1 MKLRVYR
8 GDWFFNMGIVGFL
21 NIIKKADKQ
30 AEIFIMEDYI
40 EFDSLFLENFHEY
53 YFNYFMDEYDVSKRI
68 KKNIDYSINF
78 IKSKP
83 DRIKDGIKKIKDS
96 VKQQNDKIKKFDEEK
111 FNLIKEKLDSM
122 SKIKSYD
129 EFDSLEALVDET
141 IDIFKIKSIND
152 RLTANLYKYVVQDN
166 YFGQVSFFNVAKA
179 KLDLDGLKQ
188 VMFNDYLRQ
197 IIYFGEL
204 ADLLEEN
211 DYDKLKNYLNDRLNS
226 IAKDIN
232 EKKVSKS
239 SINTIEKIMKEINKN
254 FIKKNKSIEDIKD
267 IKEYMDS
274 LEVCEMCGL
283 YKGILDEYSESNFAP
298 LGVSTNNARNM
309 FWNQAY
315 VPSICDICKLIL
327 FCTPAGATYTR
338 KNYLINEENEFYLF
352 VNMDT
357 SINEL
362 FERNN
367 SLKAQKSEYSDSK
380 DENPFNQLIKSIVE
394 ENTLK
399 SEWQLRNIFFVEFKA
414 SIDSK
419 KCKINYF
426 NIPTY
431 LAKFFTDKYANK
443 KIQSIYD
450 YKLKSNVLDLLLK
463 NRDLK
468 HLTNNILRNKV
479 KNDMESNNKSN
490 ISGIDC
496 FRVVQLRALI
506 NSYKKGVY
514 KMDSKNLE
522 KNDEKLRIIYY
533 LGCDIHDYFVNKNSK
548 NKIDGVSY
556 KLLNSVKVGNKSDFM
571 DTIIRVFMSAEKQI
585 PAFILDIEIEKD
597 LDFESIGH
605 AFISGLISGKYEGK
619 DKLPNE
625 KEEK

>member
-21 NIIKKADKQ
+21 NILKKLDTKKQ
-30 AEIFIMEDYI
+30 IFIMEDYI
-40 EFDSLFLENFHEY
+40 EFDSSFLENFHEY

-68 KKNIDYSINF
+68 KKSIDYSINF

-83 DRIKDGIKKIKDS
+83 DKIKDGVKKIKDNI
-96 VKQQNDKIKKFDEEK
+96 KQQNDKVKKFDEDN
-111 FNLIKEKLDSM
+111 FNLIKEKLDIM

-129 EFDSLEALVDET
+129 EFDLLETLIDE
-141 IDIFKIKSIND
+141 IMDVFKMKSIND
-152 RLTANLYKYVVQDN
+152 RLTANLYKYIVQDN

-204 ADLLEEN
+204 EDLLEEN
-211 DYDKLKNYLNDRLNS
+211 DYNKLKNYLNNRLDS
-226 IAKDIN
+226 ITKDVS

-239 SINTIEKIMKEINKN
+239 SINTIEKIMKEINNK
-254 FIKKNKSIEDIKD
+254 FIKKNKSIED

-274 LEVCEMCGL
+274 LEVCEMCGS

-309 FWNQAY
+309 FWNQEY
-315 VPSICDICKLIL
+315 TSSICDICKLIL
-327 FCTPAGATYTR
+327 FCIPAGATYTR
-338 KNYLINEENEFYLF
+338 KNYLSNEDNEFYLF

-362 FERNN
+362 FDRNN
-367 SLKAQKSEYSDSK
+367 ELKLQKSELSDSK

-394 ENTLK
+394 ENKLK
-399 SEWQLRNIFFVEFKA
+399 SEWQLHNILFVEFKA

-431 LAKFFTDKYANK
+431 LAKLFTNKETNK

-468 HLTNNILRNKV
+468 HLINNTLRNKV
-479 KNDMESNNKSN
+479 RNDMEGSNKSN
-490 ISGIDC
+490 ISGADC
-496 FRVVQLRALI
+496 FRMVQLRVLI

-514 KMDSKNLE
+514 KMDDKKIEIADKNL
-522 KNDEKLRIIYY
+522 KMIYY
-533 LGCDIHDYFVNKNSK
+533 LGCDMHDYYVNENAK
-548 NKIDGVSY
+548 NKINGITY
-556 KLLNSVKVGNKSDFM
+556 KLLNSIKVGNKIDFR
-571 DTIIRVFMSAEKQI
+571 DTIIRIFMSAEKSF
-585 PAFILDIEIEKD
+585 PVVFLDIEIEKD
-597 LDFESIGH
+597 LDFEAIGH

-619 DKLPNE
+619 DKQQTE

>member
-21 NIIKKADKQ
+21 NIIKKSNKQ

-40 EFDSLFLENFHEY
+40 EFDSSFLENFHEY

-68 KKNIDYSINF
+68 KKSIDYSINF

-83 DRIKDGIKKIKDS
+83 DKVKDGIKKIKDT
-96 VKQQNDKIKKFDEEK
+96 VKQQNDKVKKFDEEK
-111 FNLIKEKLDSM
+111 FNLIKEKLDSI

-129 EFDSLEALVDET
+129 EFDSLEILVDET

-204 ADLLEEN
+204 EDLLEEN

-226 IAKDIN
+226 IAKDIS

-239 SINTIEKIMKEINKN
+239 SVNTIEKIMKEINKN
-254 FIKKNKSIEDIKD
+254 FIKKNKSIEN

-274 LEVCEMCGL
+274 LEICEMCGL

-309 FWNQAY
+309 FWKQEY
-315 VPSICDICKLIL
+315 VSSICDVCKLIL

-338 KNYLINEENEFYLF
+338 KDYLTNEENEFYLF

-362 FERNN
+362 FDRNN
-367 SLKAQKSEYSDSK
+367 SLKAQKSESSNSK

-394 ENTLK
+394 ENKLK
-399 SEWQLRNIFFVEFKA
+399 SEWQLRNILFVEFKA

-431 LAKFFTDKYANK
+431 LAKIFTNKYANK
-443 KIQSIYD
+443 KIQNIYD

-468 HLTNNILRNKV
+468 HLTNNTLRSKV
-479 KNDMESNNKSN
+479 KNNMESNNKSN

-496 FRVVQLRALI
+496 LRVVQLRALI

-619 DKLPNE
+619 YKLSNE

>member
-204 ADLLEEN
+204 EDLLEEN

-254 FIKKNKSIEDIKD
+254 FIKKNKSIEDIK
-267 IKEYMDS
+267 KYMDS

-367 SLKAQKSEYSDSK
+367 SLKVQKSESSDSK

-399 SEWQLRNIFFVEFKA
+399 SEWQLRNILFVEFKA

-468 HLTNNILRNKV
+468 HLINNILRNKV

-506 NSYKKGVY
+506 NNYKKGVY

-548 NKIDGVSY
+548 NKIGGVSY

-571 DTIIRVFMSAEKQI
+571 DTIIRVFMSAEKQM

>member
-40 EFDSLFLENFHEY
+40 EFDSIFLENFHEY

-204 ADLLEEN
+204 EDLLEEN

-226 IAKDIN
+226 IDKDIN

-254 FIKKNKSIEDIKD
+254 FIKKNKSIED

-357 SINEL
+357 CINEL

-367 SLKAQKSEYSDSK
+367 SLKVQKSESSDSK

-399 SEWQLRNIFFVEFKA
+399 SEWQLRNILFVEFKA

-468 HLTNNILRNKV
+468 HITNNILRNKV

-496 FRVVQLRALI
+496 FRVVQLRVLI

-522 KNDEKLRIIYY
+522 KNDEKLKIIYY

>member
-1 MKLRVYR
+1 
-8 GDWFFNMGIVGFL
+8 
-21 NIIKKADKQ
+21 
-30 AEIFIMEDYI
+30 
-40 EFDSLFLENFHEY
+40 
-53 YFNYFMDEYDVSKRI
+53 
-68 KKNIDYSINF
+68 INF

-111 FNLIKEKLDSM
+111 FNMIKEKLDSM

-204 ADLLEEN
+204 EDLLEEN

-254 FIKKNKSIEDIKD
+254 FIKKNKSIEDIK
-267 IKEYMDS
+267 KYMDS

-357 SINEL
+357 CINEL

-399 SEWQLRNIFFVEFKA
+399 SEWQLRNILFVEFKA

-431 LAKFFTDKYANK
+431 LAKFFVKENK

-450 YKLKSNVLDLLLK
+450 YKLKSNVLDLILK
-463 NRDLK
+463 SKDLK
-468 HLTNNILRNKV
+468 HLINNTLRNIV
-479 KNDMESNNKSN
+479 KSNLESNNKSN
-490 ISGIDC
+490 ISGLSC
-496 FRVVQLRALI
+496 FNVVQLRTIL
-506 NSYKKGVY
+506 NNYKRGVY
-514 KMDSKNLE
+514 KMDYK
-522 KNDEKLRIIYY
+522 KLRKIYES
-533 LGCDIHDYFVNKNSK
+533 GCEIHDYYIDKNAK
-548 NKIDGVSY
+548 NKIEGITY
-556 KLLNSVKVGNKSDFM
+556 KILNLIKVGNKNDFM
-571 DTIIRVFMSAEKQI
+571 QTILRIFSPSEKTPPEEILQI
-585 PAFILDIEIEKD
+585 FVEED
-597 LDFESIGH
+597 LDFESVGY
-605 AFISGLISGKYEGK
+605 AFVTGLISGKYEGK

>member
-21 NIIKKADKQ
+21 NIIKKAEKKS
-30 AEIFIMEDYI
+30 EIFIMEDYI
-40 EFDSLFLENFHEY
+40 EFDSSFLENFHEY
-53 YFNYFMDEYDVSKRI
+53 YFDYFMEEYDVSKRI
-68 KKNIDYSINF
+68 RKSVDYSINF

-83 DRIKDGIKKIKDS
+83 DKIKDGIKKIKDNI
-96 VKQQNDKIKKFDEEK
+96 KQQNDKVKKFDEDNS
-111 FNLIKEKLDSM
+111 NLIKEKLDII

-129 EFDSLEALVDET
+129 EFNLLETLIDDI
-141 IDIFKIKSIND
+141 IDIFKLKSIND

-197 IIYFGEL
+197 IIYLGEL
-204 ADLLEEN
+204 EDLLEEN
-211 DYDKLKNYLNDRLNS
+211 DYDKLKIYLNDRLDS
-226 IAKDIN
+226 ISKDVN

-239 SINTIEKIMKEINKN
+239 SINTIEKIMKEINNK
-254 FIKKNKSIEDIKD
+254 FIKKNKSIEDIRL
-267 IKEYMDS
+267 YMDS
-274 LEVCEMCGL
+274 LEVCEMCGS

-309 FWNQAY
+309 FWNQEY
-315 VPSICDICKLIL
+315 TTSICDVCKLIL

-338 KNYLINEENEFYLF
+338 KNYLSNEENEFYLF

-367 SLKAQKSEYSDSK
+367 NLKIQKSESSDSK

-394 ENTLK
+394 ENKLK
-399 SEWQLRNIFFVEFKA
+399 SEWQLHNILFVEFKA

-431 LAKFFTDKYANK
+431 LAKIFAYENT
-443 KIQSIYD
+443 KIQNIYD
-450 YKLKSNVLDLLLK
+450 YKLKSNALDLLLK

-468 HLTNNILRNKV
+468 YLTNNTLRNKV
-479 KNDMESNNKSN
+479 KNGMESKNKSN

-496 FRVVQLRALI
+496 FRIVQLRALI
-506 NSYKKGVY
+506 NSYKKGVC

-522 KNDEKLRIIYY
+522 KNDKKLRVIYY
-533 LGCDIHDYFVNKNSK
+533 LGCDVHDHYVKENSK

-556 KLLNSVKVGNKSDFM
+556 KLLNSVKVGNKNDFM
-571 DTIIRVFMSAEKQI
+571 DTVIRIFMSAEKQI
-585 PAFILDIEIEKD
+585 PEFILDIEIEKD

-605 AFISGLISGKYEGK
+605 AFISGLVSGKYEGK

>member
-21 NIIKKADKQ
+21 NVLKKSGTEKQ
-30 AEIFIMEDYI
+30 IFIKEDYI
-40 EFDSLFLENFHEY
+40 EFDSSFLENFHEY

-68 KKNIDYSINF
+68 RKSVDYSINF

-83 DRIKDGIKKIKDS
+83 DKIKDGIKKIKDNI
-96 VKQQNDKIKKFDEEK
+96 KQQNDKVKKFDEDNS
-111 FNLIKEKLDSM
+111 NLIKEKLDIM

-129 EFDSLEALVDET
+129 EFDLLNTLIDE
-141 IDIFKIKSIND
+141 IMDIFKMKSIND

-179 KLDLDGLKQ
+179 KLDLYGLKQ

-204 ADLLEEN
+204 EDLLEEN
-211 DYDKLKNYLNDRLNS
+211 DYDKLKNYLNARLDS
-226 IAKDIN
+226 IAKDVS

-254 FIKKNKSIEDIKD
+254 FIKKNKSIEDIKQ
-267 IKEYMDS
+267 YMDS
-274 LEVCEMCGL
+274 LEVCEMCGS

-309 FWNQAY
+309 FWNQEY
-315 VPSICDICKLIL
+315 TSSICDVCKLIL
-327 FCTPAGATYTR
+327 FCTPAGSTYTR
-338 KNYLINEENEFYLF
+338 KNYLSNEDNEFYLF

-367 SLKAQKSEYSDSK
+367 ELKLQKSEISDSK
-380 DENPFNQLIKSIVE
+380 DESPFTQLIKSIVE
-394 ENTLK
+394 ENKLK
-399 SEWQLRNIFFVEFKA
+399 SEWHLHNILFVEFKA

-431 LAKFFTDKYANK
+431 LAKIFADENK
-443 KIQSIYD
+443 KIQNIYD
-450 YKLKSNVLDLLLK
+450 YKLKSNILDLLLK

-468 HLTNNILRNKV
+468 HLTNNTLRNKV

-522 KNDEKLRIIYY
+522 KNDEKLRVIYY
-533 LGCDIHDYFVNKNSK
+533 LGCDIHDHYVNKNSK

-571 DTIIRVFMSAEKQI
+571 DTVIRIFMSAEKQI
-585 PAFILDIEIEKD
+585 PVFLLDIEIEKD

>member
-1 MKLRVYR
+1 
-8 GDWFFNMGIVGFL
+8 MGIVGFL

-254 FIKKNKSIEDIKD
+254 FIKKNKSIEDIK
-267 IKEYMDS
+267 EYMDS

-380 DENPFNQLIKSIVE
+380 DENPFNQLIKGIVE

-399 SEWQLRNIFFVEFKA
+399 SEWQLRNILFVEFKA

>member
-1 MKLRVYR
+1 
-8 GDWFFNMGIVGFL
+8 
-21 NIIKKADKQ
+21 
-30 AEIFIMEDYI
+30 
-40 EFDSLFLENFHEY
+40 
-53 YFNYFMDEYDVSKRI
+53 DEYDVSKRI

-111 FNLIKEKLDSM
+111 FNMIKEKLDSM

-204 ADLLEEN
+204 EDLLEEN

-254 FIKKNKSIEDIKD
+254 FIKKNKSIEDIK
-267 IKEYMDS
+267 KYMDS

-357 SINEL
+357 CINEL

-399 SEWQLRNIFFVEFKA
+399 SEWQLRNILFVEFKA

-431 LAKFFTDKYANK
+431 LAKFFVKENK

-450 YKLKSNVLDLLLK
+450 YKLKSNVLDLILK
-463 NRDLK
+463 SKDLK
-468 HLTNNILRNKV
+468 HLINNTLRNIV
-479 KNDMESNNKSN
+479 KSNLESNNKSN
-490 ISGIDC
+490 ISGLSC
-496 FRVVQLRALI
+496 FNVVQLRTIL
-506 NSYKKGVY
+506 NNYKRGVY
-514 KMDSKNLE
+514 KMDYK
-522 KNDEKLRIIYY
+522 KLRKIYES
-533 LGCDIHDYFVNKNSK
+533 GCEIHDYYIDKNAK
-548 NKIDGVSY
+548 NKIEGITY
-556 KLLNSVKVGNKSDFM
+556 KILNLIKVGNKNDFM
-571 DTIIRVFMSAEKQI
+571 QTILRIFSPSEKTPPEEILQI
-585 PAFILDIEIEKD
+585 FVEED
-597 LDFESIGH
+597 LDFESVGY
-605 AFISGLISGKYEGK
+605 AFVTGLISGKYEGK

>member
-129 EFDSLEALVDET
+129 EFDSLESLVDET

-204 ADLLEEN
+204 EDLLEEN

-254 FIKKNKSIEDIKD
+254 FIKKNKSIEDIK
-267 IKEYMDS
+267 ECMDS

-309 FWNQAY
+309 FWNQEY
-315 VPSICDICKLIL
+315 VSSICDVCKLIL

-367 SLKAQKSEYSDSK
+367 SLKVQKSESSDSK

-399 SEWQLRNIFFVEFKA
+399 SEWQLRNILFVEFKA

-431 LAKFFTDKYANK
+431 LAKFFVKENK

-450 YKLKSNVLDLLLK
+450 YKLKSNVLDLILK
-463 NRDLK
+463 SKDLK
-468 HLTNNILRNKV
+468 HLINNTLRNIV
-479 KNDMESNNKSN
+479 KSNLESNNKSN
-490 ISGIDC
+490 ISGLSC
-496 FRVVQLRALI
+496 FNVVQLRTIL
-506 NSYKKGVY
+506 NNYKRGVY
-514 KMDSKNLE
+514 KMDYK
-522 KNDEKLRIIYY
+522 KLRKIYES
-533 LGCDIHDYFVNKNSK
+533 GCEIHDYYIDKNAK
-548 NKIDGVSY
+548 NKIEGITY
-556 KLLNSVKVGNKSDFM
+556 KILNLIKVGNKNDFM
-571 DTIIRVFMSAEKQI
+571 QTILRIFSPSEKIPPEEILQI
-585 PAFILDIEIEKD
+585 FVEED
-597 LDFESIGH
+597 LDFESVGY
-605 AFISGLISGKYEGK
+605 AFVTGLISGKYEGK

>member
-111 FNLIKEKLDSM
+111 FNMIKEKLDSM

-204 ADLLEEN
+204 EDLLEEN

-226 IAKDIN
+226 IDKDIN

-254 FIKKNKSIEDIKD
+254 FIKKNKSIED

-315 VPSICDICKLIL
+315 VPSIYDICKLIL

-357 SINEL
+357 CINEL

-367 SLKAQKSEYSDSK
+367 SLKVQKSESSDSK

-399 SEWQLRNIFFVEFKA
+399 SEWQLRNILFVEFKA

-468 HLTNNILRNKV
+468 HITNNILRNKV

-496 FRVVQLRALI
+496 FRVVQLRVLI

-522 KNDEKLRIIYY
+522 KNDEKLKIIYY

>member
-68 KKNIDYSINF
+68 QKNIDYSINF

-129 EFDSLEALVDET
+129 EFDSLESLVDET

-204 ADLLEEN
+204 EDLLEEN

-254 FIKKNKSIEDIKD
+254 FIKKNKSIEDIK
-267 IKEYMDS
+267 ECMDS

-309 FWNQAY
+309 FWNQEY
-315 VPSICDICKLIL
+315 VSSICDVCKLIL

-367 SLKAQKSEYSDSK
+367 SLKVQKSESSDSK

-399 SEWQLRNIFFVEFKA
+399 SEWQLRNILFVEFKA

-431 LAKFFTDKYANK
+431 LAKFFVKENK

-450 YKLKSNVLDLLLK
+450 YKLKSNVLDLILK
-463 NRDLK
+463 SKDLK
-468 HLTNNILRNKV
+468 HLINNTLRNIV
-479 KNDMESNNKSN
+479 KSNLESNNKSN
-490 ISGIDC
+490 ISGLSC
-496 FRVVQLRALI
+496 FNVVQLRTIL
-506 NSYKKGVY
+506 NNYKRGVY
-514 KMDSKNLE
+514 KMDYK
-522 KNDEKLRIIYY
+522 KLRKIYES
-533 LGCDIHDYFVNKNSK
+533 GCEIHDYYIDKNAK
-548 NKIDGVSY
+548 NKIEGITY
-556 KLLNSVKVGNKSDFM
+556 KILNLIKVGNKNDFM
-571 DTIIRVFMSAEKQI
+571 QTILRIFSPSEKIPPEEILQI
-585 PAFILDIEIEKD
+585 FVEED
-597 LDFESIGH
+597 LDFESVGY
-605 AFISGLISGKYEGK
+605 AFVTGLISGKYEGK

>member
-129 EFDSLEALVDET
+129 EFASLEALVDET

-204 ADLLEEN
+204 EDLLEEN

-239 SINTIEKIMKEINKN
+239 RINTIEKIMKEINKN
-254 FIKKNKSIEDIKD
+254 FIKKNKSIEDIK
-267 IKEYMDS
+267 KYNGRS
-274 LEVCEMCGL
+274 SRLSQRLVQQ
-283 YKGILDEYSESNFAP
+283 K
-298 LGVSTNNARNM
+298 
-309 FWNQAY
+309 Q
-315 VPSICDICKLIL
+315 L
-327 FCTPAGATYTR
+327 F
-338 KNYLINEENEFYLF
+338 
-352 VNMDT
+352 
-357 SINEL
+357 S
-362 FERNN
+362 
-367 SLKAQKSEYSDSK
+367 
-380 DENPFNQLIKSIVE
+380 
-394 ENTLK
+394 
-399 SEWQLRNIFFVEFKA
+399 
-414 SIDSK
+414 SIDAYISG
-419 KCKINYF
+419 
-426 NIPTY
+426 
-431 LAKFFTDKYANK
+431 
-443 KIQSIYD
+443 SID
-450 YKLKSNVLDLLLK
+450 AGLFHISGKPSAGVTLEQAEAAVREELDLLQQELV
-463 NRDLK
+463 DEQELE
-468 HLTNNILRNKV
+468 KV
-479 KNDMESNNKSN
+479 KNKFESTQIFGNINYLNVATNLAWYELLGRAEDMEKEVDRYRS
-490 ISGIDC
+490 
-496 FRVVQLRALI
+496 VTAEQLRAVAQSAFRKENGVILY
-506 NSYKKGVY
+506 YKKQQ
-514 KMDSKNLE
+514 N
-522 KNDEKLRIIYY
+522 
-533 LGCDIHDYFVNKNSK
+533 
-548 NKIDGVSY
+548 
-556 KLLNSVKVGNKSDFM
+556 
-571 DTIIRVFMSAEKQI
+571 
-585 PAFILDIEIEKD
+585 
-597 LDFESIGH
+597 
-605 AFISGLISGKYEGK
+605 
-619 DKLPNE
+619 
-625 KEEK
+625 

>member
-188 VMFNDYLRQ
+188 IMFNDYLRQ

-254 FIKKNKSIEDIKD
+254 FIKKNKSIED

-399 SEWQLRNIFFVEFKA
+399 SEWQLRNILFVEFKA

>member
-204 ADLLEEN
+204 EDLLEEN

-254 FIKKNKSIEDIKD
+254 FIKKNKSIEDIK
-267 IKEYMDS
+267 KYMDS

-357 SINEL
+357 CINEL

-399 SEWQLRNIFFVEFKA
+399 SEWQLRNILFVEFKA

-431 LAKFFTDKYANK
+431 LAKFFVKENK

-450 YKLKSNVLDLLLK
+450 YKLKSNVLDLILK
-463 NRDLK
+463 SKDLK
-468 HLTNNILRNKV
+468 HLINNTLRNIV
-479 KNDMESNNKSN
+479 KSNLESNNKSN
-490 ISGIDC
+490 ISGLSY
-496 FRVVQLRALI
+496 FNVVQLRTIL
-506 NSYKKGVY
+506 NNYKRGVY
-514 KMDSKNLE
+514 KMDYK
-522 KNDEKLRIIYY
+522 KLRKIYES
-533 LGCDIHDYFVNKNSK
+533 GCEIHDYYIDKNAK
-548 NKIDGVSY
+548 NKIEGITY
-556 KLLNSVKVGNKSDFM
+556 KILNLIKVGNKNDFM
-571 DTIIRVFMSAEKQI
+571 QTILRIFSPSEKTPPEEILQI
-585 PAFILDIEIEKD
+585 FVEED
-597 LDFESIGH
+597 LDFESVGY
-605 AFISGLISGKYEGK
+605 AFVTGLISGKYEGK

>member
-129 EFDSLEALVDET
+129 EFDSLESLVDET

-204 ADLLEEN
+204 EDLLEEN

-254 FIKKNKSIEDIKD
+254 FIKKNKSIEDIK
-267 IKEYMDS
+267 EYMDS

-309 FWNQAY
+309 FWNQEY
-315 VPSICDICKLIL
+315 VSSICDVCKLIL

-367 SLKAQKSEYSDSK
+367 SLKAQKSESSDSK

-399 SEWQLRNIFFVEFKA
+399 SEWQLRNILFVEFKA

-496 FRVVQLRALI
+496 FRVVQLRVLI

-522 KNDEKLRIIYY
+522 KNDEKLKIIYY

>member
-188 VMFNDYLRQ
+188 VMLNDYLRQ

-254 FIKKNKSIEDIKD
+254 FIKKNKSIEDIK
-267 IKEYMDS
+267 EYMDS

-327 FCTPAGATYTR
+327 FCIPAGATYTR

-399 SEWQLRNIFFVEFKA
+399 SEWQLRNILFVEFKA

>member
-204 ADLLEEN
+204 EDLLEEN

-254 FIKKNKSIEDIKD
+254 FIKKNKSIED

-399 SEWQLRNIFFVEFKA
+399 SEWQLRNILFVEFKA

-468 HLTNNILRNKV
+468 HITNNILRNKV

-522 KNDEKLRIIYY
+522 KNDEKLKIIYY

>member
-21 NIIKKADKQ
+21 NILKKSDTEKQ
-30 AEIFIMEDYI
+30 IFIMEDYI
-40 EFDSLFLENFHEY
+40 EFDSSFLENFHEY
-53 YFNYFMDEYDVSKRI
+53 YFNYFMDEYDVSKKIR
-68 KKNIDYSINF
+68 KSIDYSINF

-83 DRIKDGIKKIKDS
+83 DKIKDGIKKIKDNI
-96 VKQQNDKIKKFDEEK
+96 KQQNDKVKKFDEDN
-111 FNLIKEKLDSM
+111 FNLIKEKLDTM

-129 EFDSLEALVDET
+129 EFDLLETLIDE
-141 IDIFKIKSIND
+141 IMDIFKVKSIND
-152 RLTANLYKYVVQDN
+152 RLTVNLYKYVVQDN

-204 ADLLEEN
+204 EDLLEEN
-211 DYDKLKNYLNDRLNS
+211 NNDKLKNYLNHRLDS
-226 IAKDIN
+226 IAKAVS

-239 SINTIEKIMKEINKN
+239 SINTIEKIMKEINNK
-254 FIKKNKSIEDIKD
+254 FIKKNKTIEDIK
-267 IKEYMDS
+267 KYMDS
-274 LEVCEMCGL
+274 LEVCEMCGS
-283 YKGILDEYSESNFAP
+283 YKGVLDEYSESNFAP

-309 FWNQAY
+309 FWNQEY
-315 VPSICDICKLIL
+315 TSSICDICKLIL

-338 KNYLINEENEFYLF
+338 KNYLTNEENEFYLF

-367 SLKAQKSEYSDSK
+367 ELKLQKSESSGSK

-394 ENTLK
+394 ENKLK
-399 SEWQLRNIFFVEFKA
+399 SEWQLSNILFVEFKA

-426 NIPTY
+426 NIPIY
-431 LAKFFTDKYANK
+431 LAKIFADENK
-443 KIQSIYD
+443 KIQNIYD

-463 NRDLK
+463 NKDLK

-479 KNDMESNNKSN
+479 KNDIGGNNKSN

-533 LGCDIHDYFVNKNSK
+533 LGCDIHDYYVNKNSK

-571 DTIIRVFMSAEKQI
+571 DTVIRIFMSAEKKL
-585 PAFILDIEIEKD
+585 PAFFLDIKIEKD

-619 DKLPNE
+619 DKQQNE

>member
-1 MKLRVYR
+1 
-8 GDWFFNMGIVGFL
+8 
-21 NIIKKADKQ
+21 
-30 AEIFIMEDYI
+30 
-40 EFDSLFLENFHEY
+40 
-53 YFNYFMDEYDVSKRI
+53 
-68 KKNIDYSINF
+68 NIDYSINF

-111 FNLIKEKLDSM
+111 FNMIKEKLDSM

-204 ADLLEEN
+204 EDLLEEN

-254 FIKKNKSIEDIKD
+254 FIKKNKSIEDIK
-267 IKEYMDS
+267 KYMDS

-357 SINEL
+357 CINEL

-399 SEWQLRNIFFVEFKA
+399 SEWQLRNILFVEFKA

-431 LAKFFTDKYANK
+431 LAKFFVKENK

-450 YKLKSNVLDLLLK
+450 YKLKSNVLDLILK
-463 NRDLK
+463 SKDLK
-468 HLTNNILRNKV
+468 HLINNTLRNIV
-479 KNDMESNNKSN
+479 KSNLESNNKSN
-490 ISGIDC
+490 ISGLSC
-496 FRVVQLRALI
+496 FNVVQLRTIL
-506 NSYKKGVY
+506 NNYKRGVY
-514 KMDSKNLE
+514 KMDYK
-522 KNDEKLRIIYY
+522 KLRKIYES
-533 LGCDIHDYFVNKNSK
+533 GCEIHDYYIDKNAK
-548 NKIDGVSY
+548 NKIEGITY
-556 KLLNSVKVGNKSDFM
+556 KILNLIKVGNKNDFM
-571 DTIIRVFMSAEKQI
+571 QTILRIFSPSEKTPPEEILQI
-585 PAFILDIEIEKD
+585 FVEED
-597 LDFESIGH
+597 LDFESVGY
-605 AFISGLISGKYEGK
+605 AFVTGLISGKYEGK

>member
-254 FIKKNKSIEDIKD
+254 FIKKNKSIEDIK
-267 IKEYMDS
+267 EYMDS

-399 SEWQLRNIFFVEFKA
+399 SEWQLRNILFVEFKA

-506 NSYKKGVY
+506 NSYKKGGY

>member
-1 MKLRVYR
+1 
-8 GDWFFNMGIVGFL
+8 
-21 NIIKKADKQ
+21 
-30 AEIFIMEDYI
+30 
-40 EFDSLFLENFHEY
+40 
-53 YFNYFMDEYDVSKRI
+53 RI

-111 FNLIKEKLDSM
+111 FNMIKEKLDSM

-129 EFDSLEALVDET
+129 EFDSLESLVDET

-166 YFGQVSFFNVAKA
+166 YFGQVSFLNVLKA

-204 ADLLEEN
+204 EDLLEEN

-254 FIKKNKSIEDIKD
+254 FIKKNKSIEDIK
-267 IKEYMDS
+267 EYMDS

-309 FWNQAY
+309 FWNQEY
-315 VPSICDICKLIL
+315 VSSICDVCKLIL

-357 SINEL
+357 SINGL

-367 SLKAQKSEYSDSK
+367 SLKAQKSESSDSK

-399 SEWQLRNIFFVEFKA
+399 SEWQLRNILFVEFKA

-431 LAKFFTDKYANK
+431 LAKFFVKENK

-450 YKLKSNVLDLLLK
+450 YKLKSNVLDLILK
-463 NRDLK
+463 SKDLK
-468 HLTNNILRNKV
+468 HLINNTLRNIV
-479 KNDMESNNKSN
+479 KSNLESNNKSN
-490 ISGIDC
+490 ISGLSC
-496 FRVVQLRALI
+496 FNVVQLRTIL
-506 NSYKKGVY
+506 NNYKRGVY
-514 KMDSKNLE
+514 KMDYK
-522 KNDEKLRIIYY
+522 KLRKIYES
-533 LGCDIHDYFVNKNSK
+533 GCEIHDYYIDKNAK
-548 NKIDGVSY
+548 NKIEGITY
-556 KLLNSVKVGNKSDFM
+556 KILNLIKVGNKNDFM
-571 DTIIRVFMSAEKQI
+571 QTILRIFSPSEKIPPEEILQI
-585 PAFILDIEIEKD
+585 FIEED
-597 LDFESIGH
+597 LDFESVGY
-605 AFISGLISGKYEGK
+605 AFVTGLISGKYEGK

>member
-204 ADLLEEN
+204 EDLLEEN

-254 FIKKNKSIEDIKD
+254 FIKKNKSIEDIK
-267 IKEYMDS
+267 EYMDS

-309 FWNQAY
+309 FWNQEY
-315 VPSICDICKLIL
+315 VSSICDVCKLIL

-367 SLKAQKSEYSDSK
+367 SLKVQKSESSDSK

-399 SEWQLRNIFFVEFKA
+399 SEWQLRNILFVEFKA

-468 HLTNNILRNKV
+468 HLINNILRNKV

>member
-21 NIIKKADKQ
+21 NIIKKSNKQ

-40 EFDSLFLENFHEY
+40 EFDSSFLENFHEY

-68 KKNIDYSINF
+68 KKSIDYSINF

-83 DRIKDGIKKIKDS
+83 DKVKDGIKKIKDT
-96 VKQQNDKIKKFDEEK
+96 VKQQNDKVKKFYEEK
-111 FNLIKEKLDSM
+111 FNLIKEKLDSI

-129 EFDSLEALVDET
+129 EFDSLEILVDET

-204 ADLLEEN
+204 EDLLEEN

-226 IAKDIN
+226 IAKDIS

-239 SINTIEKIMKEINKN
+239 SVNTIEKIMKEINKN
-254 FIKKNKSIEDIKD
+254 FIKKNKSIEN

-274 LEVCEMCGL
+274 LEICEMCGL

-309 FWNQAY
+309 FWKQEY
-315 VPSICDICKLIL
+315 VSSICDVCKLIL

-338 KNYLINEENEFYLF
+338 KDYLTNEENEFYLF

-362 FERNN
+362 FDRNN
-367 SLKAQKSEYSDSK
+367 SLKAQKSESSNSK

-394 ENTLK
+394 ENKLK
-399 SEWQLRNIFFVEFKA
+399 SEWQLRNILFVEFKA

-431 LAKFFTDKYANK
+431 LAKFFVKENK

-450 YKLKSNVLDLLLK
+450 YKLKSNVLDLILK
-463 NRDLK
+463 SKDLK
-468 HLTNNILRNKV
+468 HLINNTLRNIV
-479 KNDMESNNKSN
+479 KSNLESNNKSN
-490 ISGIDC
+490 ISGLSC
-496 FRVVQLRALI
+496 FNVVQLRTIL
-506 NSYKKGVY
+506 NNYKRGVY
-514 KMDSKNLE
+514 KMDYK
-522 KNDEKLRIIYY
+522 KLRKIYES
-533 LGCDIHDYFVNKNSK
+533 GCEIHDYYIDKNAK
-548 NKIDGVSY
+548 NKIEGITY
-556 KLLNSVKVGNKSDFM
+556 KILNLIKVGNKNDFM
-571 DTIIRVFMSAEKQI
+571 QTILRIFSPSEKTPPEEILQI
-585 PAFILDIEIEKD
+585 FVEED
-597 LDFESIGH
+597 LDFESVGY
-605 AFISGLISGKYEGK
+605 AFVTGLISGKYEGK
-619 DKLPNE
+619 DKLSNE

>member
-141 IDIFKIKSIND
+141 IDVFKIKSIND

-204 ADLLEEN
+204 EDLLEEN

-239 SINTIEKIMKEINKN
+239 SVNTIEKIMKEINKN
-254 FIKKNKSIEDIKD
+254 FIKKNKSIED

-309 FWNQAY
+309 FWNQEY
-315 VPSICDICKLIL
+315 VSSICDVCKLIL

-352 VNMDT
+352 VNMDA

-362 FERNN
+362 YERNN
-367 SLKAQKSEYSDSK
+367 SLKAQKSESSDSK
-380 DENPFNQLIKSIVE
+380 DENPFNHLIKSIVE
-394 ENTLK
+394 ENKLK
-399 SEWQLRNIFFVEFKA
+399 SEWQLRNILFVEFKA
-414 SIDSK
+414 SIDAK

-431 LAKFFTDKYANK
+431 LAKIFVDENT
-443 KIQSIYD
+443 KIQNIYD
-450 YKLKSNVLDLLLK
+450 YKFKSSVLDLLLK

-468 HLTNNILRNKV
+468 HLINNTLRNKV

-506 NSYKKGVY
+506 NSYKKGAY
-514 KMDSKNLE
+514 KMDNKNLE
-522 KNDEKLRIIYY
+522 NNYKKLRIIYY

-548 NKIDGVSY
+548 NKIDGVIY

-571 DTIIRVFMSAEKQI
+571 DTIIRIFMSAEKQI
-585 PAFILDIEIEKD
+585 PDFVLDIEIEKD

-619 DKLPNE
+619 DKLANE

>member
-1 MKLRVYR
+1 
-8 GDWFFNMGIVGFL
+8 MGIVGFL

-111 FNLIKEKLDSM
+111 FNMIKEKLDSM

-204 ADLLEEN
+204 EDLLEEN

-226 IAKDIN
+226 IDKDIN

-254 FIKKNKSIEDIKD
+254 FIKKNKSIED

-357 SINEL
+357 CINEL

-367 SLKAQKSEYSDSK
+367 SLKVQKSESSDSK

-399 SEWQLRNIFFVEFKA
+399 SEWQLRNILFVEFKA

-468 HLTNNILRNKV
+468 HITNNILRNKV

-496 FRVVQLRALI
+496 FRVVQLRVLI

-522 KNDEKLRIIYY
+522 KNDEKLKIIYY

>member
-204 ADLLEEN
+204 EDLLEEN

-254 FIKKNKSIEDIKD
+254 FIKKNKSIEDIK
-267 IKEYMDS
+267 KYMDS

-357 SINEL
+357 CINEL

-399 SEWQLRNIFFVEFKA
+399 SEWQLRNILFVEFKA

-496 FRVVQLRALI
+496 FRVVQLRVLI

-522 KNDEKLRIIYY
+522 KNDEKLKIIYY

>member
-204 ADLLEEN
+204 EDLLEEN

-254 FIKKNKSIEDIKD
+254 FIKKNKSIED

-367 SLKAQKSEYSDSK
+367 SLKAQKSESSDSK

-399 SEWQLRNIFFVEFKA
+399 SEWQLRNILFVEFKA

-496 FRVVQLRALI
+496 FRVVQLRVLI

-522 KNDEKLRIIYY
+522 KNDEKLKIIYY

>member
-1 MKLRVYR
+1 
-8 GDWFFNMGIVGFL
+8 
-21 NIIKKADKQ
+21 
-30 AEIFIMEDYI
+30 
-40 EFDSLFLENFHEY
+40 
-53 YFNYFMDEYDVSKRI
+53 KRI

-129 EFDSLEALVDET
+129 EFDSLESLVDET

-204 ADLLEEN
+204 EDLLEEN

-254 FIKKNKSIEDIKD
+254 FIKKNKSIEDIK
-267 IKEYMDS
+267 EYMDS

-309 FWNQAY
+309 FWNQEY
-315 VPSICDICKLIL
+315 VSSICDVCKLIL

-367 SLKAQKSEYSDSK
+367 SLKAQKSESSDSK

-399 SEWQLRNIFFVEFKA
+399 SEWQLRNILFVEFKA

-496 FRVVQLRALI
+496 FRVVQLRVLI

-522 KNDEKLRIIYY
+522 KNDEKLKIIYY

>member
-21 NIIKKADKQ
+21 NIIKKADKKS
-30 AEIFIMEDYI
+30 EIFIMEDYI
-40 EFDSLFLENFHEY
+40 EFDSSFLENFHED

-68 KKNIDYSINF
+68 RKSIDYSINF

-83 DRIKDGIKKIKDS
+83 DKIKDGIKKIKDS
-96 VKQQNDKIKKFDEEK
+96 IKQQNDKVKKFDEEK
-111 FNLIKEKLDSM
+111 FNLIKEKLDSI

-129 EFDSLEALVDET
+129 EFDILETLIDEI
-141 IDIFKIKSIND
+141 IDMFKIKSIND

-197 IIYFGEL
+197 IIYLGEL
-204 ADLLEEN
+204 EDLLEEN

-226 IAKDIN
+226 MAKDVS

-254 FIKKNKSIEDIKD
+254 FIKKNKSIKD

-274 LEVCEMCGL
+274 LEVCEMCGS

-309 FWNQAY
+309 FWNQEY
-315 VPSICDICKLIL
+315 TSSICDICKLIL

-338 KNYLINEENEFYLF
+338 KNYLTNEENEFYLF

-367 SLKAQKSEYSDSK
+367 ELKLQKSESSSSQ
-380 DENPFNQLIKSIVE
+380 EETPFNKLIKSIVE
-394 ENTLK
+394 ENRLK
-399 SEWQLRNIFFVEFKA
+399 SEWQLRNIIFVEFKA

-431 LAKFFTDKYANK
+431 LAKIFTNKDVNK

-468 HLTNNILRNKV
+468 HLINNTLRNKV
-479 KNDMESNNKSN
+479 KNDMEGRNKSN
-490 ISGIDC
+490 ISGTDC
-496 FRVVQLRALI
+496 FRLVQLRLI
-506 NSYKKGVY
+506 VNNYKRGVY
-514 KMDSKNLE
+514 KMDYK
-522 KNDEKLRIIYY
+522 KLRKVYES
-533 LGCDIHDYFVNKNSK
+533 GCEIHDYYVNKNAK
-548 NKIDGVSY
+548 NKIEGITY
-556 KLLNSVKVGNKSDFM
+556 KLLNLIKVGNKNDFFQ
-571 DTIIRVFMSAEKQI
+571 TILRIFSPSEKTPPEEFLQM
-585 PAFILDIEIEKD
+585 LSEEE
-597 LDFESIGH
+597 LDFEAIGY
-605 AFISGLISGKYEGK
+605 AFTMGLMSEKCERK
-619 DKLPNE
+619 NRQVDN

>member
-204 ADLLEEN
+204 EDLLEEN

-254 FIKKNKSIEDIKD
+254 FIKKNKSIEDIK
-267 IKEYMDS
+267 EYMDS

-309 FWNQAY
+309 FWNQEY
-315 VPSICDICKLIL
+315 VSSICDVCKLIL

-367 SLKAQKSEYSDSK
+367 SLKAQKSESSDSK

-399 SEWQLRNIFFVEFKA
+399 SEWQLRNILFVEFKA

-468 HLTNNILRNKV
+468 HLINNILRNKV

-548 NKIDGVSY
+548 NKIGGVSY

-571 DTIIRVFMSAEKQI
+571 DTIIRVFMSAEKQM

>member
-204 ADLLEEN
+204 EDLLEEN

-254 FIKKNKSIEDIKD
+254 FIKKNKSIEDIK
-267 IKEYMDS
+267 KYMDS

-357 SINEL
+357 CINEL

-367 SLKAQKSEYSDSK
+367 SLKAQKSEYSDFK

-399 SEWQLRNIFFVEFKA
+399 SEWQLRNILFVEFKA

-431 LAKFFTDKYANK
+431 LAKFFVKENK

-450 YKLKSNVLDLLLK
+450 YKLKSNVLDLILK
-463 NRDLK
+463 SKDLK
-468 HLTNNILRNKV
+468 HLINNTLRNIV
-479 KNDMESNNKSN
+479 KSNLESNNKSN
-490 ISGIDC
+490 ISGLSYFNI
-496 FRVVQLRALI
+496 VQLRTIL
-506 NSYKKGVY
+506 NNYKRGVY
-514 KMDSKNLE
+514 KMDYK
-522 KNDEKLRIIYY
+522 KLRKIYES
-533 LGCDIHDYFVNKNSK
+533 GCEIHDYYIDKNAK
-548 NKIDGVSY
+548 NKIEGITY
-556 KLLNSVKVGNKSDFM
+556 KILNLIKVGNKNDFM
-571 DTIIRVFMSAEKQI
+571 QTILRIFSPSEKTPPEEILQI
-585 PAFILDIEIEKD
+585 FVEED
-597 LDFESIGH
+597 LDFESVGY
-605 AFISGLISGKYEGK
+605 AFVTGLISGKYEGK

>member
-254 FIKKNKSIEDIKD
+254 FIKKNKSIEDIK
-267 IKEYMDS
+267 EYMDS

-399 SEWQLRNIFFVEFKA
+399 SEWQLRNILFVEFKA

>member
-68 KKNIDYSINF
+68 KKSIDYSINF

-96 VKQQNDKIKKFDEEK
+96 VKPQNDKIKKFDEEK

-204 ADLLEEN
+204 EDLLEEN

-239 SINTIEKIMKEINKN
+239 SVNTIEKIMKEINKN
-254 FIKKNKSIEDIKD
+254 FIKKNKSIED

-309 FWNQAY
+309 FWNQEY
-315 VPSICDICKLIL
+315 VSSICDVCKLIL

-338 KNYLINEENEFYLF
+338 KNYLTNEENEFYLF

-367 SLKAQKSEYSDSK
+367 SLKAQKSESSDSK

-394 ENTLK
+394 ENKLK
-399 SEWQLRNIFFVEFKA
+399 SEWQLRNILFVEFKA

-431 LAKFFTDKYANK
+431 LAKIFTDKYANK

-468 HLTNNILRNKV
+468 HLTNNTLRSKV

-619 DKLPNE
+619 DKLSNE

>member
-141 IDIFKIKSIND
+141 IDVFKIKSIND

-204 ADLLEEN
+204 EDLLEEN

-239 SINTIEKIMKEINKN
+239 SVNTIEKIMKEINKN
-254 FIKKNKSIEDIKD
+254 FIKKNKSIEDIK
-267 IKEYMDS
+267 EYMDS

-283 YKGILDEYSESNFAP
+283 YKGILNEYSESNFAP

-309 FWNQAY
+309 FWNQEY
-315 VPSICDICKLIL
+315 VSSICDVCKLIL

-338 KNYLINEENEFYLF
+338 KNYLTNEENEFYLF
-352 VNMDT
+352 VNMDA

-362 FERNN
+362 YERNN
-367 SLKAQKSEYSDSK
+367 SLKAQKSESSDSK
-380 DENPFNQLIKSIVE
+380 DENPFNHLIKSIVE
-394 ENTLK
+394 ENKLK
-399 SEWQLRNIFFVEFKA
+399 SEWQLRNILFVEFKA

-431 LAKFFTDKYANK
+431 LAKFFVKENK

-450 YKLKSNVLDLLLK
+450 YKLKSNVLDLILK
-463 NRDLK
+463 SKDLK
-468 HLTNNILRNKV
+468 HLINNTLRNIV
-479 KNDMESNNKSN
+479 KSNLESNNKSN
-490 ISGIDC
+490 ISGLSC
-496 FRVVQLRALI
+496 FNVVQLRTIL
-506 NSYKKGVY
+506 NNYKRGVY
-514 KMDSKNLE
+514 KMDYK
-522 KNDEKLRIIYY
+522 KLRKIYES
-533 LGCDIHDYFVNKNSK
+533 GCEIHDYYIDKNAK
-548 NKIDGVSY
+548 NKIEGITY
-556 KLLNSVKVGNKSDFM
+556 KILNLIKVGNKNDFM
-571 DTIIRVFMSAEKQI
+571 QTILRIFSPSEKTPPEEILQI
-585 PAFILDIEIEKD
+585 FVEED
-597 LDFESIGH
+597 LDFESVGY
-605 AFISGLISGKYEGK
+605 AFVTGLISGKYEGK
-619 DKLPNE
+619 DKLSNE

>member
-53 YFNYFMDEYDVSKRI
+53 CFNYFMDEYDVSKRI

-188 VMFNDYLRQ
+188 IMFNDYLRQ

-254 FIKKNKSIEDIKD
+254 FIKKNKSIED

-399 SEWQLRNIFFVEFKA
+399 SEWQLRNILFVEFKA

>member
-204 ADLLEEN
+204 EDLLEEN

-254 FIKKNKSIEDIKD
+254 FIKKNKSIED

-367 SLKAQKSEYSDSK
+367 SLKDQKSEYSDSK

-399 SEWQLRNIFFVEFKA
+399 SEWQLRNILFVEFKA

-468 HLTNNILRNKV
+468 HLINNILRNKV

-548 NKIDGVSY
+548 NKIGGVSY

-571 DTIIRVFMSAEKQI
+571 DTIIRVFMSAEKQM

>member
-111 FNLIKEKLDSM
+111 FNMIKEKLDSM

-204 ADLLEEN
+204 EDLLEEN

-254 FIKKNKSIEDIKD
+254 FIKKNKSIEDIK
-267 IKEYMDS
+267 KYMDS

-338 KNYLINEENEFYLF
+338 KNYLINEKNEFYLF

-357 SINEL
+357 CINEL

-399 SEWQLRNIFFVEFKA
+399 SEWQLRNILFVEFKA

-431 LAKFFTDKYANK
+431 LAKFFVKENK

-450 YKLKSNVLDLLLK
+450 YKLKSNVLDLILK
-463 NRDLK
+463 SKDLK
-468 HLTNNILRNKV
+468 HLINNTLRNIV
-479 KNDMESNNKSN
+479 KSNLESNNKSN
-490 ISGIDC
+490 ISGLSC
-496 FRVVQLRALI
+496 FNVVQLRTIL
-506 NSYKKGVY
+506 NNYKRGVY
-514 KMDSKNLE
+514 KMDYK
-522 KNDEKLRIIYY
+522 KLRKIYES
-533 LGCDIHDYFVNKNSK
+533 GCEIHDYYIDKNAK
-548 NKIDGVSY
+548 NKIEGITY
-556 KLLNSVKVGNKSDFM
+556 KILNLIKVGNKNDFM
-571 DTIIRVFMSAEKQI
+571 QTILRIFSPSEKTPPEEILQI
-585 PAFILDIEIEKD
+585 FVEED
-597 LDFESIGH
+597 LDFESVGY
-605 AFISGLISGKYEGK
+605 AFVTGLISGKYEGK

>member
-111 FNLIKEKLDSM
+111 FNMIKEKLDSM

-129 EFDSLEALVDET
+129 EFDSLESLVDET

-166 YFGQVSFFNVAKA
+166 YFGQVSFLNVLKA

-204 ADLLEEN
+204 EDLLEEN

-254 FIKKNKSIEDIKD
+254 FIKKNKSIEDIK
-267 IKEYMDS
+267 EYMDS

-283 YKGILDEYSESNFAP
+283 YKGILYEYSESNFAP

-309 FWNQAY
+309 FWNQEY
-315 VPSICDICKLIL
+315 VSSICDVCKLIL

-357 SINEL
+357 SINGL

-367 SLKAQKSEYSDSK
+367 SLKAQKSESSDSK

-399 SEWQLRNIFFVEFKA
+399 SEWQLRNILFVEFKA

-431 LAKFFTDKYANK
+431 LAKFFVKENK

-450 YKLKSNVLDLLLK
+450 YKLKSNVLDLILK
-463 NRDLK
+463 SKDLK
-468 HLTNNILRNKV
+468 HLINNTLRNIV
-479 KNDMESNNKSN
+479 KSNLESNNKSN
-490 ISGIDC
+490 ISGLSC
-496 FRVVQLRALI
+496 FNVVQLRTIL
-506 NSYKKGVY
+506 NNYKRGVY
-514 KMDSKNLE
+514 KMDYK
-522 KNDEKLRIIYY
+522 KLRKIYES
-533 LGCDIHDYFVNKNSK
+533 GCEIHDYYIDKNAK
-548 NKIDGVSY
+548 NKIEGITY
-556 KLLNSVKVGNKSDFM
+556 KILNLIKVGNKNDFM
-571 DTIIRVFMSAEKQI
+571 QTILRIFSPSEKIPPEEILQI
-585 PAFILDIEIEKD
+585 FIEED
-597 LDFESIGH
+597 LDFESVGY
-605 AFISGLISGKYEGK
+605 AFVTGLISGKYEGK